1 MPSSLSLSTTA
12 ARNSENQS
20 SHCSHRNYWLPR
32 RIILMRHGES
42 VGNIDE
48 TAYSTIPDWK
58 IPLTKL
64 GKEQATQA
72 GKEIKQLCGE
82 NSLLY
87 VYVSPYKRTMETWAQ
102 IKQVI
107 ENSAETHDGG
117 GSSSTPSPSV
127 RIVGTRQ
134 EPRIAEQQFGNF
146 QVSL

>member
-1 MPSSLSLSTTA
+1 MWFSCSCRRVTIPYSKKLIQDPLQHHHRTKSTFSASSTKARPMPSSLSLSTTA

-72 GKEIKQLCGE
+72 GKKL
-82 NSLLY
+82 NSY
-87 VYVSPYKRTMETWAQ
+87 V
-102 IKQVI
+102 
-107 ENSAETHDGG
+107 
-117 GSSSTPSPSV
+117 V
-127 RIVGTRQ
+127 RIHYFMFTLVHINVQWKHG
-134 EPRIAEQQFGNF
+134 PKL
-146 QVSL
+146 SM